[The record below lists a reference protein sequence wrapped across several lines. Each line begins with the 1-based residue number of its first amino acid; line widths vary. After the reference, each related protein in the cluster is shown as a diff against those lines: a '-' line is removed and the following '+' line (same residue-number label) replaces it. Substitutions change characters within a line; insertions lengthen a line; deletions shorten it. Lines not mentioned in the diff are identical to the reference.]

1 MDLRFYP
8 FIKVCHLLDD
18 TREILQI
25 VLASGDSCSES
36 SQYRDSCYH
45 QYRLANCDIIGN
57 KTLTEYLCNR
67 KEAGIKLARL
77 SLLMQLRMVSY
88 SICLYQPCSRRS

>member
-1 MDLRFYP
+1 MDLWFYP

-36 SQYRDSCYH
+36 SQYRDPCYH
-45 QYRLANCDIIGN
+45 QYRPANCDIIGN
-57 KTLTEYLCNR
+57 KAFTEYLCNR
-67 KEAGIKLARL
+67 KEAGIKSASPR
-77 SLLMQLRMVSY
+77 
-88 SICLYQPCSRRS
+88 